1 MKTRRRLPDG
11 PSALEQQL
19 KQIVRDHPRVA
30 IHPHSPTGPYVRAV
44 MWTAQVGIFGQA
56 FQETDG
62 TWTVRAFVVFVGED
76 SLVVDH
82 PADMASIPASIDTVL
97 AALADRF

>member
-19 KQIVRDHPRVA
+19 KQIIAAHPRA
-30 IHPHSPTGPYVRAV
+30 RIHPHSPTGPYVRAV
-44 MWTAQVGIFGQA
+44 MWTAQVGILGQA

-62 TWTVRAFVVFVGED
+62 TWTVRALSVFVGEE

-97 AALADRF
+97 DTLADRF